1 MRATDWS
8 GGLFHDG
15 QTPADAFAGEPVIWA
30 GAEGARLV
38 RLMRDLNIVQRGD
51 PILTRRDLAP
61 YTLPEEA
68 EIARSSLDALT
79 RKADEITGRYD
90 FHGRGMGLAAP
101 QIGIP
106 RRACL
111 VRSPAEPEQ
120 IVLLNP
126 VVTEQGPDGP
136 PEFFEGCLSFFG
148 VRGRVPR
155 PAWVLVSHAA
165 LDGTT
170 HETRFDGVTARVLM
184 HELDHLDGVLFT
196 DRMPA
201 TERLV
206 PVDEYRQL

>member
-15 QTPADAFAGEPVIWA
+15 QTPADALAREPVTGA

-38 RLMRDLNIVQRGD
+38 RLMRDLAIVQRGD
-51 PILTRRDLAP
+51 PILTRRDLVPFA
-61 YTLPEEA
+61 LPEEA
-68 EIARSSLDALT
+68 DVARSVLDALI

-101 QIGIP
+101 QIGLP

-111 VRSPAEPEQ
+111 VRSPVEAEQ

-126 VVTEQGPDGP
+126 VVTERGPDGP
-136 PEFFEGCLSFFG
+136 PEFFEGCLSFFS

-155 PAWVLVSHAA
+155 PAWIVVDHAA

-170 HETRFDGVTARVLM
+170 RQTRFDGVTARVLM

-196 DRMPA
+196 DRMPP

-206 PVDEYRQL
+206 PVEEYRQL